1 MAHIHY
7 IKKLLHIKDPNI
19 YLSEVPVTREK
30 KKDQEYLVVHGKLTY
45 RPSCCKVCGVKNTS
59 SQDLIKHGTKCSTLT
74 LTHVNFQPVLLRL
87 KKQRFLCKHCN
98 STFIAETSLVDRHC
112 FISNLIKTTIAMELK
127 ETQSMT
133 LIAQHLSVSPPT
145 VIRVMRQVG
154 ETLEPN
160 NQELPQ
166 HLSID
171 EFKSVKDV
179 SGAMSFLFIN
189 ASTHR
194 LTDVVENRQLP
205 YLLDYFMRYPVEA
218 RNKVKTVTMDMYS
231 PYTQLVRDCFPYA
244 KIIIDRFHIV
254 QHMNRAL
261 NSERIKV
268 MNELRYTRPR
278 DYRKLKKQWKLV
290 LKNED
295 DLDFSRYF
303 THRLYEG
310 AVTEKMMADY
320 LVQLDPRLECVY
332 ALFNQLKWALEHRN
346 FKRFKSYLE
355 ESKKC
360 TLPRKARTVLQ
371 TFEKHLEA
379 IKNAFVYTLSN
390 GPIEGMN
397 NKIKNIKRSGYG
409 YRNFY
414 NLRARLLIS
423 YRLTTSNY
431 QPRALYFEDEKAV

>member
-1 MAHIHY
+1 MAYTHS
-7 IKKLLHIKDPNI
+7 IKKLLNIKDTNVQ
-19 YLSEVPVTREK
+19 LAEVPVTKEK

-45 RPSCCKVCGVKNTS
+45 RPSCCKLCGVKNNS
-59 SQDLIKHGTKCSTLT
+59 YQDLIKHGTKCSTLT

-87 KKQRFLCKHCN
+87 KKQRFLCKHCD

-112 FISNLIKTTIAMELK
+112 FISNVIKSTIAMELK

-154 ETLEPN
+154 KTLEPN

-179 SGAMSFLFIN
+179 PGSMSFLFTN
-189 ASTHR
+189 ALTHR
-194 LTDVVENRQLP
+194 LTNVVENRQLP
-205 YLLDYFMRYPVEA
+205 YLLDYFMRYPVEV
-218 RNKVKTVTMDMYS
+218 RNNVQTVTMDMYS
-231 PYTQLVRDCFPYA
+231 PYTQLVRTCFPYA
-244 KIIIDRFHIV
+244 KIIIDRFHVV
-254 QHMNRAL
+254 QHMNRTL
-261 NSERIKV
+261 NNERIKV
-268 MNELRYTRPR
+268 MNGMRYTRPR

-295 DLDFSRYF
+295 ELDFSRYF

-320 LVQLDPRLECVY
+320 LVQLDPKLERVY
-332 ALFNQLKWALEHRN
+332 ALFNQLKWALEHRD
-346 FKRFKSYLE
+346 FKRFKRYLE
-355 ESKKC
+355 ESKKYA
-360 TLPRKARTVLQ
+360 LPRKVRTVLK
-371 TFEKHLEA
+371 TFEKHLED
-379 IKNAFVYTLSN
+379 IENAFVYTLSN

-414 NLRARLLIS
+414 NLRARLLIV
-423 YRLTTSNY
+423 YRLTASHY
-431 QPRALYFEDEKAV
+431 QPRALYFKDEKAA

>member
-1 MAHIHY
+1 MAYTHS
-7 IKKLLHIKDPNI
+7 IKKLLNIKDPNI
-19 YLSEVPVTREK
+19 HLAEIPVIKEK
-30 KKDQEYLVVHGKLTY
+30 KKGQEYLVVHGKLTY
-45 RPSCCKVCGVKNTS
+45 RPSCCKVCGIKNS
-59 SQDLIKHGTKCSTLT
+59 SYQDLIKHGTKRSTLT

-87 KKQRFLCKHCN
+87 KKQRFLCKHCD

-112 FISNLIKTTIAMELK
+112 FISNVIKATIAMELK

-145 VIRVMRQVG
+145 VIRVMRQVA

-160 NQELPQ
+160 KQELPQ

-189 ASTHR
+189 ALTHQ
-194 LTDVVENRQLP
+194 LTNVVENRQLP
-205 YLLDYFMRYPVEA
+205 YLLDYFMRYPVEV
-218 RNKVKTVTMDMYS
+218 RNKVQTVTMDMYS
-231 PYTQLVRDCFPYA
+231 PYTQLVRDCFPHA

-268 MNELRYTRPR
+268 MKEMRYTRPR
-278 DYRKLKKQWKLV
+278 DYRKLKNQWKLV

-320 LVQLDPRLECVY
+320 LVQLDPKLERVY
-332 ALFNQLKWALEHRN
+332 ALFNQLKWALEHHD
-346 FKRFKSYLE
+346 FKRFKRYLK
-355 ESKKC
+355 ESKKYI
-360 TLPRKARTVLQ
+360 LPRKARTVIK
-371 TFEKHLEA
+371 TFEKYLEP
-379 IKNAFVYTLSN
+379 IKNAFIYTLSN

-397 NKIKNIKRSGYG
+397 NKIKNIKRTGYG
-409 YRNFY
+409 YRNFN
-414 NLRARLLIS
+414 NLRARILVS
-423 YRLTTSNY
+423 YRLTASHY
-431 QPRALYFEDEKAV
+431 QPRTLYFEDKKAG